1 MSDNTLQQ
9 DPSTNDVL
17 ALSQQDIK
25 DVLIEVF
32 KRTGQKISVDDPVLA
47 VAVSSNLFIERI
59 SSIIKSDIESCYAGW
74 ERVISESENRHLERI
89 NNISDVANKI
99 EEESLK
105 HIQKLSGSIADEK
118 NGIVEEGIAAKERF
132 RADAREILEEIRDEF
147 KKQAS
152 GYKPL
157 KKSTLIG
164 FAFCGALALSA
175 AFSSGAYLYLQEKAN
190 NQIQSA
196 NKELKTVLMSSSE
209 LIDFTQKTIK
219 SLPTKQ
225 QKEAQKEFERIIN

>member
-1 MSDNTLQQ
+1 M
-9 DPSTNDVL
+9 
-17 ALSQQDIK
+17 K
-25 DVLIEVF
+25 
-32 KRTGQKISVDDPVLA
+32 
-47 VAVSSNLFIERI
+47 
-59 SSIIKSDIESCYAGW
+59 
-74 ERVISESENRHLERI
+74 
-89 NNISDVANKI
+89 
-99 EEESLK
+99 
-105 HIQKLSGSIADEK
+105 K
-118 NGIVEEGIAAKERF
+118 NGIIEEGVATKERF
-132 RADAREILEEIRDEF
+132 RADAREISEEIRDEF

-190 NQIQSA
+190 NQIQSV
-196 NKELKTVLMSSSE
+196 NKELKNVLMSSAE

-219 SLPTKQ
+219 SLPANQ